1 MIEQRRRRLA
11 GLGFFALAGLL
22 AWGGTVDPAK
32 ASARWIFVA
41 ALAGVGI
48 VALRLRRL
56 GRMERLYLQLIALG
70 IAIGSVAWLIPAN
83 GSDALLAVA
92 GLLILFP
99 LALWAW
105 TWFQN
110 RQAARDDAD
119 RPR

>member
-1 MIEQRRRRLA
+1 MSARRRLA
-11 GLGFFALAGLL
+11 GLGFLVLAGLL

-32 ASARWIFVA
+32 ASARWIFVV
-41 ALAGVGI
+41 ALAGMGI
-48 VALRLRRL
+48 VSFRLRRL
-56 GRMERLYLQLIALG
+56 DRIERVYLQMIALG

-92 GLLILFP
+92 GLLILLP

-110 RQAARDDAD
+110 RQAERDDAD